1 MEDNSGKK
9 KSTLEKHYDHFVET
23 GNKQQLLVGLYR
35 ETHAYCMRRLSR
47 DPDVVGDFILH
58 LLEGRLDRI
67 IGAFQQRNHPSFPAF
82 YILCVRN
89 SFQNFIRRYRRTHLD
104 MLPLQNDPL
113 AARTTAS
120 FNPEEFWQKLE
131 QGLQSLSDMDS
142 LLFKIYHSIPLNSE
156 NLKTMVRD
164 FGVERTLEMMEQI
177 EERRRFRED
186 RLLAAEDRM
195 NRFYSRAVQASF
207 RLQSGRRD
215 ADVQSYLNRHW
226 AHSIYAVASLL
237 GMSRQLAAFRLRR
250 TTKHLR
256 KYLNPIAM
264 NEF

>member
-9 KSTLEKHYDHFVET
+9 NSTLEEHYRHYVKT
-23 GNKQQLLVGLYR
+23 GNREQLLAGLYR

-47 DPDVVGDFILH
+47 DPDIVGDFMLH

-67 IGAFQQRNHPSFPAF
+67 IGKFQQRNHPSFPAF

-89 SFQNFIRRYRRTHLD
+89 SFQNFIKRYRRTHLD
-104 MLPLQNDPL
+104 MLPLQTDPL
-113 AARTTAS
+113 AARTSAS
-120 FNPEEFWQKLE
+120 FNPEEFWLRLD

-156 NLKTMVRD
+156 NLKAMVRE
-164 FGVERTLEMMEQI
+164 FGAERTLEMMEQI
-177 EERRRFRED
+177 EDRRRFRED
-186 RLLAAEDRM
+186 RLLAAENRM
-195 NRFYSRAVQASF
+195 NRFYNRAMQTSF
-207 RLQSGRRD
+207 RLQSGRRN

-226 AHSIYAVASLL
+226 AHSIYAVATLL

-250 TTKHLR
+250 ATKQLR
-256 KYLNPIAM
+256 NYLNPIAA